1 MIANSTTTN
10 NSNNRPTHVVVIGG
24 GLAGLSA
31 AATLAAAGADV
42 TIVEKNSHLGGKM
55 NVLKDEG
62 YTFDMGPTILT
73 LPWVLTGIFERAGR
87 KPADYI
93 DLINLNPQWRLFYE
107 DGAKF
112 DLAATTQDTAQNL
125 DAAFPSAKPGKG
137 FTDFINHARRM
148 YRLSE
153 QVFFYKDVENVRD
166 VMRNV
171 TPGNSFTLSDLLDMR
186 LHSTV
191 ARTIEKHI
199 KEPHVQQMCEHFLQY
214 VGSSP
219 FLAPSILTMIA
230 AAQADDGCWYAKGG
244 TRAVA
249 ASLQKLLEELNVN
262 TILGTGVTQILTARA
277 GDQNIA
283 TGVQLDDGR
292 TITADAV
299 VSNCDIQRTLT
310 DLIKTTSAQQRHK
323 KIAKAYTPACSGLV
337 LYLGLKKPYE
347 QLAHHNFLFSKDS
360 KAEFQDIYHTGI
372 PARDPT
378 LYIAAPSRSGD
389 TSQAP
394 QGGEALYILIHTPYL
409 RQQHRWTEPD
419 GSPGP
424 TLRQYRT
431 VVINKLKRFGMNDIE
446 SRITVEHTLTPND
459 IDRMYNAQGGA
470 IYGLASHGKLA
481 GGFKPRNRSLVYP
494 NLYLAG
500 GSVNPG
506 PGVPMVLM
514 SGITAA
520 HALLDDRNI
529 HYNTSPMR
537 GQLPTTPP
545 ARSATT
551 SIEAKPATTKAHAI
565 A

>member
-10 NSNNRPTHVVVIGG
+10 NTNNRPTHVVVIGG

-42 TIVEKNSHLGGKM
+42 TIVEKNNHLGGKM
-55 NVLKDEG
+55 NVLKHDG

-87 KPADYI
+87 NPADYI

-137 FTDFINHARRM
+137 FNDFINHARRM

-171 TPGNSFTLSDLLDMR
+171 TPGSSFTLSDLLDMR

-249 ASLQKLLEELNVN
+249 QSLHKLLAELNVQ
-262 TILGTGVTQILTARA
+262 TILGTGVTQILTARE
-277 GDQNIA
+277 GDQNIT
-283 TGVQLDDGR
+283 TGVKLDDGR
-292 TITADAV
+292 TINADAV
-299 VSNCDIQRTLT
+299 VSNCDVQRTLT
-310 DLIKTTSAQQRHK
+310 NLLNTTTAQQRQRN
-323 KIAKAYTPACSGLV
+323 IAKTYTPACSGLV
-337 LYLGLKKPYE
+337 LYLGLNKPYE
-347 QLAHHNFLFSKDS
+347 HLAHHNFLFSQNS
-360 KAEFQDIYHTGI
+360 KAEFHDIYKLGI

-389 TSQAP
+389 TTQAP
-394 QGGEALYILIHTPYL
+394 PGGEASTSSSTPIPQKRTPL
-409 RQQHRWTEPD
+409 DRTRRLSRTNTQRLPKGRHQQTQ
-419 GSPGP
+419 
-424 TLRQYRT
+424 TLRHERH
-431 VVINKLKRFGMNDIE
+431 
-446 SRITVEHTLTPND
+446 RITNPVERHSHQTTSTECTTPKARDLRPRITRKLT
-459 IDRMYNAQGGA
+459 
-470 IYGLASHGKLA
+470 
-481 GGFKPRNRSLVYP
+481 GGFKPKTAQQSTKP
-494 NLYLAG
+494 YLAG

-520 HALLDDRNI
+520 HALLQDQSIPYHN
-529 HYNTSPMR
+529 HPMR
-537 GQLPTTPP
+537 GSLPTTPP
-545 ARSATT
+545 APSATT
-551 SIEAKPATTKAHAI
+551 SIEPKHQSRAHAN
-565 A
+565 ANA